1 MQGYF
6 FEVLDL
12 ILGLFGF
19 FSGGGAGGFSFG
31 GGGLGV
37 LGEGGGGGGWL
48 VILIVPFI

>member
-31 GGGLGV
+31 GGGLGFWGREV
-37 LGEGGGGGGWL
+37 GVVVGWL
-48 VILIVPFI
+48 F